1 MNTGLDDSQANVE
14 PLLERYIAVL
24 KIRSS
29 VVLIFLGFLVVTALV
44 ATVVAE
50 KEYAAQAVVEV
61 MPIAPKIMDVEEVET
76 LGAGT
81 KDIARLYYGT
91 QKRIVKSN
99 TVLKKA
105 LETLQSEYNIT
116 AFDEED
122 KPIEA
127 LRDKMTLVMNPE
139 TTLFVI
145 PSWKVSPSS
154 QCERAST
161 GLYSTN
167 E

>member
-1 MNTGLDDSQANVE
+1 MNTGLDEQHRNVE
-14 PLLERYIAVL
+14 PLLERYIAIL

-29 VVLIFLGFLVVTALV
+29 IILIFLGFLVVTALI

-105 LETLQSEYNIT
+105 LEQL
-116 AFDEED
+116 
-122 KPIEA
+122 
-127 LRDKMTLVMNPE
+127 
-139 TTLFVI
+139 
-145 PSWKVSPSS
+145 KVCRRRFCARS
-154 QCERAST
+154 
-161 GLYSTN
+161 
-167 E
+167 